1 MKTHTS
7 YAAPGTRVPPLLFDE
22 DGFLQDPHSW
32 TRAAARGIAE
42 LDGIGDLGPDH
53 WAILFYLR
61 EHHLTYG
68 SLPPM
73 SQVCRTHGL
82 DRGAVK
88 RLFGGCREAWRIA
101 GLPNPGSEAL
111 SYMEAVSE
119 DLDPDACT
127 NSHLETEL
135 HQLLREYP
143 QWRIQGRRLHRDYR
157 FADFRHALAF
167 MNAVADEAERLNHH
181 PDWSNSY
188 DRVSVDLYSHEAD
201 AITHEDILLA
211 RRMEVLAGA

>member
-1 MKTHTS
+1 MTRQAIH
-7 YAAPGTRVPPLLFDE
+7 AASGPRVPPLLFDE

-101 GLPNPGSEAL
+101 GLPNPGPEAL
-111 SYMEAVSE
+111 SYMEAVSD
-119 DLDPDACT
+119 DLEPGACT
-127 NSHLETEL
+127 DSTLETEL
-135 HQLLREYP
+135 RRLLREHP
-143 QWRIQGRRLHRDYR
+143 EWCVQGRHLHREYR
-157 FADFRHALAF
+157 FGDFRQALAF
-167 MNAVADEAERLNHH
+167 MNAAGEEAERLNHH

-188 DRVSVDLYSHEAD
+188 GRVSVDLWSHERK
-201 AITHEDILLA
+201 AITHEDIVLA
-211 RRMEVLAGA
+211 RRMEALARR